1 MIMRF
6 QRCMIVEYLP
16 VFVFR
21 MLPIAAQS
29 SQGGEDYINHFLLVF
44 LRQVR

>member
-21 MLPIAAQS
+21 MLSSTAQG
-29 SQGGEDYINHFLLVF
+29 SQRGEDYINYFLLVF